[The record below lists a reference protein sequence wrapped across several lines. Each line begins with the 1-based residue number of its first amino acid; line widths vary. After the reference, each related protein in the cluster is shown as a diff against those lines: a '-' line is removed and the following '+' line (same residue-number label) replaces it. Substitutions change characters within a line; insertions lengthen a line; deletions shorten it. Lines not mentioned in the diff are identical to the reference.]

1 MDEAGTLAAFASL
14 SNVTRL
20 RILKELAAA
29 GPAGRCAGD
38 LATAVGAS
46 PSRASFHLSN
56 LASAG
61 LVTSSQ
67 IARQVTYRAD
77 FEAIGAMI
85 RYFMEDCCSRNETVR
100 ACCVGAGDTDELVI
114 EGSV

>member
-1 MDEAGTLAAFASL
+1 MDEAGMLAAFASL

-20 RILKELAAA
+20 RILKDLAAA
-29 GPAGRCAGD
+29 GPEGRCAGD
-38 LATAVGAS
+38 LAAAVGAS

-56 LASAG
+56 LAAAG

-67 IARQVTYRAD
+67 ASRQVTYRAD

-85 RYFMEDCCSRNETVR
+85 RYFMEDCCSQNETVR
-100 ACCVGAGDTDELVI
+100 ACCIGTGPADGV
-114 EGSV
+114 SQ

>member
-1 MDEAGTLAAFASL
+1 MDEPATLAAFASL
-14 SNVTRL
+14 SNATRM

-29 GPAGRCAGD
+29 GPDGRGAGE

-56 LASAG
+56 LTAAG

-67 IARQVTYRAD
+67 TARQVTYRAD
-77 FEAIGAMI
+77 FEAIGAMV
-85 RYFMEDCCSRNETVR
+85 RYFLDDCCSRNETVR
-100 ACCVGAGDTDELVI
+100 ACCALGRPAC
-114 EGSV
+114 

>member
-14 SNVTRL
+14 SNATRL
-20 RILKELAAA
+20 RMLKELAAA
-29 GPAGRCAGD
+29 GPEGRCAGD
-38 LATAVGAS
+38 LAISVGAS

-56 LASAG
+56 LTAAG

-67 IARQVTYRAD
+67 TARTVTYRAN

-85 RYFMEDCCSRNETVR
+85 RYFMDDCCSQNATVR
-100 ACCVGAGDTDELVI
+100 ACCTGGPC
-114 EGSV
+114 

>member
-1 MDEAGTLAAFASL
+1 MDEAATLAAFASL
-14 SNVTRL
+14 SNATRL
-20 RILKELAAA
+20 RILKELAVA
-29 GPAGRCAGD
+29 GPEGRCAGD

-56 LASAG
+56 LAAAG

-85 RYFMEDCCSRNETVR
+85 NFFMDDCCSQNATVR
-100 ACCVGAGDTDELVI
+100 ACCFGREAC
-114 EGSV
+114 